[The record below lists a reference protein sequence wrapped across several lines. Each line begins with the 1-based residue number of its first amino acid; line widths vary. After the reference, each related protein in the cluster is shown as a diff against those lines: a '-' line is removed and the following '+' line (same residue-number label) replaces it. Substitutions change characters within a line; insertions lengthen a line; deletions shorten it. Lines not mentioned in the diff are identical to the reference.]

1 MFYATFQALPSM
13 NPQLDLQRG
22 DAVSTPT
29 SQMRRLRV
37 REVGDRP
44 PTVMLEA
51 VGLSSKRLFVSVEDP
66 R

>member
-1 MFYATFQALPSM
+1 M

-51 VGLSSKRLFVSVEDP
+51 VGLGSKRLFVSVEDP

>member
-22 DAVSTPT
+22 DAVSPPT

-51 VGLSSKRLFVSVEDP
+51 VGLGSKRLFVSVEDP

>member
-51 VGLSSKRLFVSVEDP
+51 VGLGSKRLFVSVEDP